1 MLCLFLHCMKPNE
14 KKRETLDLPPIL
26 VPIQSKRF
34 KKVLAFSNC
43 DCASRCTWEK
53 QELLGK
59 GGFADVYRIKM
70 SKTISHT
77 PNTLQNTTNSEEST
91 KHECDY
97 TKNVY
102 AAKIFPTKNC
112 SKGAYQRMKD
122 EIRIHSQ
129 LDHPNITKFVS
140 MFETTSCLVSLME
153 YCPNQSL
160 KELLHVR

>member
-1 MLCLFLHCMKPNE
+1 MKPNE
-14 KKRETLDLPPIL
+14 KKRETLDLPSIL
-26 VPIQSKRF
+26 VPIQSKKF

-53 QELLGK
+53 QDLLGK
-59 GGFADVYRIKM
+59 GGFADVYRMKM
-70 SKTISHT
+70 SKKILHACT
-77 PNTLQNTTNSEEST
+77 PQNSTNSEEST

-97 TKNVY
+97 SKNVY

-112 SKGAYQRMKD
+112 SKGAYQRMKE

-129 LDHPNITKFVS
+129 LDHPNIAKFVS

-153 YCPNQSL
+153 YVIIA
-160 KELLHVR
+160 HVRFL